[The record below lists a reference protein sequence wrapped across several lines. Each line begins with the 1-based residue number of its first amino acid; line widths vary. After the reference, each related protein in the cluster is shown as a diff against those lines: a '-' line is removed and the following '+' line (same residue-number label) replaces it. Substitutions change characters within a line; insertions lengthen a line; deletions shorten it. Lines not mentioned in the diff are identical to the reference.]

1 MLILVLLLLLLL
13 IPLGICYATSLRMAR
28 LRTQLLHADDDLREL
43 RSSYQR
49 VRGELIDTRRRHRQY
64 EVRRT
69 FLMADIHQAQ
79 QRLAGLRAESTPRRM
94 AA

>member
-1 MLILVLLLLLLL
+1 MLILVLLLL
-13 IPLGICYATSLRMAR
+13 IPLGIRYATSRQMAQLRSR
-28 LRTQLLHADDDLREL
+28 LSRSDDDLREL
-43 RSSYQR
+43 RSSYLR
-49 VRGELIDTRRRHRQY
+49 VRTELIDTRRRHRQY